1 MVWCVGTIIGPLLVN
16 KGRSSAG
23 GDIVGSQGEHWL

>member
-1 MVWCVGTIIGPLLVN
+1 MAGLVGTVTVIDRLLVN

-23 GDIVGSQGEHWL
+23 GDCVGSRRE